1 MAAQCTANP
10 CTPKQAKMDLHCEV
24 EATTKGATGN
34 VVDSDSETG
43 QAVTKSDRSVFAN
56 TPPAAAMASVIGERV
71 SALCMHGRRD

>member
-1 MAAQCTANP
+1 
-10 CTPKQAKMDLHCEV
+10 MDLHCEV

-34 VVDSDSETG
+34 VVDSDSETGQAVTKSETG